1 MRLKQVS
8 AFVENKPGRLAEMLQ
23 VLKDAGVNIRALSVA
38 DTADFGVIRMILSDT
53 EKGLEVLR
61 GAGVTA
67 RSSDVLRVEV
77 PDVPGGLLEH
87 VARPL
92 NDGGVSI
99 EYLYAFVDPAP
110 GKATVVLKA
119 DNIEKA
125 LRILGG

>member
-1 MRLKQVS
+1 VKLKQVS

-23 VLKDAGVNIRALSVA
+23 VVGRAGINIRALSVA
-38 DTADFGVIRMILSDT
+38 DTADFGIVRMILSDT
-53 EKGLEVLR
+53 ERGLEVLR
-61 GAGVTA
+61 GAGITA
-67 RSSDVLRVEV
+67 RTSDVLRVEV

-99 EYLYAFVDPAP
+99 EYLYAFVDPTP

-119 DNIEKA
+119 DNLEKA
-125 LRILGG
+125 MRLLGA